1 MMGPSNENSRR
12 LSGDRPFVDVRA
24 ARRVRLIDH
33 GGSVIAFPEP
43 HRTPVL
49 PSGWAPLT
57 REQQEAVL
65 HACNTA
71 PRCVVF
77 RIGSLWDPDAE
88 YRVYRLTDPRWTG
101 LWVACRYVTTLRDD
115 PGSPLGENRQLL
127 GLGTDG
133 PQAIQLTVDFFNW
146 DLEAHGETWRLK
158 AIPPPP
164 TEGAPRR

>member
-1 MMGPSNENSRR
+1 MMGPSNENSHRVP
-12 LSGDRPFVDVRA
+12 GNRPWLDVRPT
-24 ARRVRLIDH
+24 RRVRLIDH
-33 GGSVIAFPEP
+33 GGSVIAYPEP

-49 PSGWAPLT
+49 PPGWAPLT
-57 REQQEAVL
+57 REQQDAVL
-65 HACNTA
+65 QACNAA

-101 LWVACRYVTTLRDD
+101 LWVACRYVTTMRDE
-115 PGSPLGENRQLL
+115 PGAPVGENRELL

-133 PQAIQLTVDFFNW
+133 PHAIQLTVDFFNW

-158 AIPPPP
+158 ATPPPP
-164 TEGAPRR
+164 TEGDPRR